1 MILFKN
7 TPFQINFK
15 YELSYILIP
24 FSALLYYYAPSSRS
38 ILLFHMVIIGLIGI
52 NDALSKY
59 KKKENAILPTIGS
72 LIFHTLLLIVLK
84 DLFKY
89 KSNIL
94 SLLLLLVANI
104 IIIYLPY
111 WPYILNKNKTIL
123 LYNSIYLSLLFIQM
137 IG

>member
-59 KKKENAILPTIGS
+59 KKKRIILPTIGS
-72 LIFHTLLLIVLK
+72 LTFHT
-84 DLFKY
+84 
-89 KSNIL
+89 
-94 SLLLLLVANI
+94 
-104 IIIYLPY
+104 
-111 WPYILNKNKTIL
+111 
-123 LYNSIYLSLLFIQM
+123 FIQM
-137 IG
+137 LG